1 MIPVAI
7 IILSALAI
15 GIAAGVLGL
24 APAPLESC
32 LDTLIMAMLCL
43 LLFVIGLDMSQNR
56 SVVAQAKKLGWK
68 MLLLPFFIAAGS
80 ILGALFI
87 SFFIGM
93 DPRYAMAIGAGFGWY
108 SLSGIMLTGLVG
120 AQVGTM
126 ALLSNVFREMLS
138 IIIMPLVVRLFGRLV
153 AIAPGGATTMDT
165 TLPVVVRY
173 AGSEMSV
180 ISFVSGFTLSM
191 LVIVLVPFFATL

>member
-1 MIPVAI
+1 MMPIAI

-15 GIAAGVLGL
+15 GIVAGALGI
-24 APAPLESC
+24 APAMMESS

-56 SVVAQAKKLGWK
+56 SVAAQAKKLGWK
-68 MLLLPFFIAAGS
+68 MLLLPIFIAAGS

-93 DPRYAMAIGAGFGWY
+93 DPRHAMAIGAGFGWY
-108 SLSGIMLTGLVG
+108 SLSGVMLTGLVG

-138 IIIMPLVVRLFGRLV
+138 IIIMPIVVRLFGRLA

-191 LVIVLVPFFATL
+191 LVLVLVPFFATL

>member
-1 MIPVAI
+1 MSMAL
-7 IILSALAI
+7 IILSALVI
-15 GIAAGVLGL
+15 GTIAGVLGIMPSPVE
-24 APAPLESC
+24 AS
-32 LDTLIMAMLCL
+32 LDTLIMVMLCL

-56 SVVAQAKKLGWK
+56 SVIGQIRRIGWK
-68 MLLLPFFIAAGS
+68 MILLPAFIAAGS
-80 ILGALFI
+80 ILGALAAGLLA
-87 SFFIGM
+87 GM

-108 SLSGIMLTGLVG
+108 SLSGVMLTGLVG
-120 AQVGTM
+120 AQIGTM

-138 IIIMPLVVRLFGRLV
+138 IVIMPLVVKYFGKIA

-173 AGSEMSV
+173 AGSDMSV

-191 LVIVLVPFFATL
+191 LVFVLVPFFAGL

>member
-1 MIPVAI
+1 MIL

-15 GIAAGVLGL
+15 GIAVGVLGL
-24 APAPLESC
+24 APAPVSAG
-32 LDTLIMAMLCL
+32 LDTIIMVMLCL
-43 LLFVIGLDMSQNR
+43 LLFVIGLDMSQNK
-56 SVVAQAKKLGWK
+56 SVIAQIKRIGWK
-68 MLLLPFFIAAGS
+68 MLLLPVFIAAGS
-80 ILGALFI
+80 VLGALVAGLI
-87 SFFIGM
+87 VGM
-93 DPRYAMAIGAGFGWY
+93 DPGYAMAIGAGFGWY
-108 SLSGIMLTGLVG
+108 SLSGVMLTGLVG
-120 AQVGTM
+120 AQIGTM

-138 IIIMPLVVRLFGRLV
+138 IIIMPVVVRLFGKMA

-191 LVIVLVPFFATL
+191 LVIVLVPFFAGL

>member
-1 MIPVAI
+1 MSMAL
-7 IILSALAI
+7 IILSALVI
-15 GIAAGVLGL
+15 GTIAGVLGIM
-24 APAPLESC
+24 PAPVEAG
-32 LDTLIMAMLCL
+32 LDTLIMVMLCL

-56 SVVAQAKKLGWK
+56 SVIGQIRRIGWK
-68 MLLLPFFIAAGS
+68 MILLPVFIAAGS
-80 ILGALFI
+80 ILGALAAGLLA
-87 SFFIGM
+87 GM

-108 SLSGIMLTGLVG
+108 SLSGVMLTGLVG
-120 AQVGTM
+120 AQIGTM

-138 IIIMPLVVRLFGRLV
+138 IVIMPLVVKYFGKIA

-173 AGSEMSV
+173 AGSDMSV

-191 LVIVLVPFFATL
+191 LVFVLVPFFAGL